1 MRDWAGP
8 AAGAMLSCSGVE
20 EDEQGM
26 SVELRSAPTSGGAD
40 IDRKHQEML
49 RHLGDLV
56 VALERGRREEIPRM
70 FELLGDH
77 VVSRF
82 AAEERAMADSAF
94 PGANVH
100 RAAHARFVRD
110 LAELRALYET
120 NGPSFAIAVK
130 TAIWVRSWL
139 DGHVD
144 GADRAFAR
152 FVRESRG

>member
-1 MRDWAGP
+1 MRDWAGE
-8 AAGAMLSCSGVE
+8 AAGAMLPSPGVE
-20 EDEQGM
+20 EEEQGM
-26 SVELRSAPTSGGAD
+26 SVELRSAPTSGGGD
-40 IDRKHQEML
+40 IGGQQPATL
-49 RHLGDLV
+49 RRLGDLV
-56 VALERGRREEIPRM
+56 VALERGRRDEIPRI
-70 FELLGDH
+70 FEVLGED
-77 VVSRF
+77 VVPRF
-82 AAEERAMADSAF
+82 GAEERAMVDSAF

-152 FVRESRG
+152 FVRESRR